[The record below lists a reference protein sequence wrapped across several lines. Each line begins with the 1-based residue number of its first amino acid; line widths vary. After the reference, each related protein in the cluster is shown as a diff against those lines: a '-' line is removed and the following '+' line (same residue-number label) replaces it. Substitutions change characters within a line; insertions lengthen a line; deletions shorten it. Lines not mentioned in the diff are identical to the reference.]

1 MAHRGEAQEFLSNLE
16 LRADPNMSGLYF
28 NTQIALLI
36 TGEGIYEVMTKL
48 PFVIAKFPIKLILNF
63 GIAGSLDK
71 ALNLNQVYNV
81 RTAYGFN
88 ELTPKFHSFQSSDSL
103 STVDCIT
110 TDQRVLNDEVASKL
124 SPFAHIVDRELW
136 AIGKC
141 AKQFKTPFESYKLI
155 SDYAGNQTQCFDL
168 KNKAQEFSQSL
179 LEAYLAIKK
188 SEPKNS
194 ISYAAP
200 ITMSF
205 SHQKK
210 YQNLMKNLSKKY
222 NLNERQILEKV
233 KIDQFLELDI
243 KPKLKAQKVISALEI
258 FLNPIEDKIHNALNQ
273 SFSELKRVGAQVKID
288 SKLESKKLKLSME
301 INSQKNIENLI
312 AALEKFEFEKIERI
326 WNGDFNV

>member
-16 LRADPNMSGLYF
+16 LSADPNMSGLYF
-28 NTQIALLI
+28 NKQLALLI

-48 PFVIAKFPIKLILNF
+48 PFVIAKFPIQLILNF

-71 ALNLNQVYNV
+71 ALNLNQIYNV

-88 ELTPKFHSFQSSDSL
+88 ELTPKFYSFQSSDSL
-103 STVDCIT
+103 ANIDCIT
-110 TDQRVLNDEVASKL
+110 SDQRVLSDEDASRL

-141 AKQFKTPFESYKLI
+141 AKQFKIPFESYKLI
-155 SDYAGNQTQCFDL
+155 SDFAGNQTQCFDI
-168 KNKAQEFSQSL
+168 KNKAQEFSQIF

-188 SEPKNS
+188 SEPKS
-194 ISYAAP
+194 SVSYTAP

-210 YQNLMKNLSKKY
+210 YQKLMVNLSKKY
-222 NLNERQILEKV
+222 NLNESQILEEI
-233 KIDQFLELDI
+233 KIDQFLEQEI

-312 AALEKFEFEKIERI
+312 AALEKFEFKKIERI
-326 WNGDFNV
+326 WNGDF